1 MPKVLKINTT
11 DEDML
16 NNSRGALVM
25 STVFYCIMVI
35 VFGFCFCKIQN
46 EETLKKSF
54 HVEFENRKNFLKEDK
69 ID

>member
-1 MPKVLKINTT
+1 MPKVLKIDIKN
-11 DEDML
+11 EDHL

-25 STVFYCIMVI
+25 STVFYGIMVI

-54 HVEFENRKNFLKEDK
+54 HVEFENRKNFLRDDK
-69 ID
+69 IE